1 MPKQDWFS
9 LAAQMWLTT
18 LEAQQVM
25 ALRTAKMLRGGAEAG
40 PEMRQMVEE
49 KIEAAVK
56 AHQSGLE
63 MMLAGNGGQIP
74 RKTVSHYRRKIQAN
88 RRRLLKEL

>member
-9 LAAQMWLTT
+9 LATQMWLTT

-25 ALRTAKMLRGGAEAG
+25 ALRAAKMMRGGAEAG

-49 KIEAAVK
+49 KIKAAVK

-63 MMLAGNGGQIP
+63 LLLAGPGGQIP

>member
-9 LAAQMWLTT
+9 LATQMWLTT

-25 ALRTAKMLRGGAEAG
+25 ALRTAKVMRGGADAG

-49 KIEAAVK
+49 KIEAAIK
-56 AHQSGLE
+56 AQQSGLE
-63 MMLAGNGGQIP
+63 MMLAGNGEQIP
-74 RKTVSHYRRKIQAN
+74 RKTVSSYRRKIQAN